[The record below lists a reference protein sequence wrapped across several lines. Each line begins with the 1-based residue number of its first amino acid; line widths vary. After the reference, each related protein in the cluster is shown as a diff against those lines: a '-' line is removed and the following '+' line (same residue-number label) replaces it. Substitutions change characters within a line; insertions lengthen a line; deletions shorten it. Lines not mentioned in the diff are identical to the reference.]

1 MSSTFAFVASV
12 LRPPRELLL
21 RVRWSLMLFVPLSL
35 VPWLIA
41 LAHTSVAQLGIGLLT
56 LVLFGVSWS
65 LVYRRDELPPLA
77 FELAHF
83 PIALAILLAA
93 PHVEGRG
100 APGEASL
107 FTISMLLQSY
117 AGPWVRLL
125 VRLLAMSAATLL
137 AVFLTQHT
145 GGYILFGLASANLFS
160 YLLATALETERRS
173 LRRAGQLTAAAAR
186 LSEAASREELERL
199 TAEAVR
205 TFVACR
211 TVHVRV
217 TEGSSTP
224 LPTELGPPS
233 LSLNVSDPRGVSG
246 RLQVELEQPAD
257 RDLSPSLSTLLAIAV
272 QNGAR
277 LQLQHAQ
284 HEMAIAAELQA
295 SLLPKKFTAPA
306 FEIAGAMLPASE
318 VGGDYFD
325 VIETPSGCFV
335 GIGDV
340 AGHGLPAGLVMLMTQ
355 SVVSSLVRRDPH
367 ASPRDVVCVLNET
380 LYENVQRRLGRTE
393 HVTFSLLRF
402 GIDGQV
408 VHAGAHEDILVWRAA
423 TGQVERIATKGT
435 WLGACPD
442 VKKATVE
449 SHFRLEVGDVVLLH
463 TDGITETRSATKEQ
477 FGLERLETALAAS
490 GGGQPETSVAS
501 LLERVARFSSHRTDD
516 WTLLLVRYVGPHA
529 LASLTTPTPHARA

>member
-1 MSSTFAFVASV
+1 MTSALAVAASMI
-12 LRPPRELLL
+12 RPPRELLL
-21 RVRWSLMLFVPLSL
+21 RVRWALMLFVPASL

-41 LAHTSVAQLGIGLLT
+41 LARTSMAQLGIGLLV
-56 LVLFGVSWS
+56 LALFGVSWGV
-65 LVYRRDELPPLA
+65 VYRRDRLPPLA

-100 APGEASL
+100 SPGEASL

-117 AGPWVRLL
+117 AGSWVRLL
-125 VRLLAMSAATLL
+125 TRLLVMSAAAVL
-137 AVFLTQHT
+137 AAFLTQHT
-145 GGYILFGLASANLFS
+145 GGYILFGLTSANLFS

-186 LSEAASREELERL
+186 LSEASSREELERL
-199 TAEAVR
+199 TAQTVR
-205 TFVACR
+205 EFAACR

-224 LPTELGPPS
+224 LPTQLGAPS

-246 RLQVELEQPAD
+246 RLQVELERPAD

-295 SLLPKKFTAPA
+295 SLLPKRFSAPA
-306 FEIAGAMLPASE
+306 FEIAGTMLPASE

-325 VIETPSGCFV
+325 VVETPTGCFV

-355 SVVSSLVRRDPH
+355 SVVSSLVRRDPN

-393 HVTFSLLRF
+393 HVTFTLLRF
-402 GIDGQV
+402 GLDGEV
-408 VHAGAHEDILVWRAA
+408 VHAGAHEDILVWRAG
-423 TGQVERIATKGT
+423 TGQVERIATLGT

-449 SHFRLEVGDVVLLH
+449 SRFRLGVGDVVLLH

-477 FGLERLETALAAS
+477 FGLERLEAALRES
-490 GGGQPETSVAS
+490 GGGKPESGLAS
-501 LLERVARFSSHRTDD
+501 MLAGVARFSSRRTDD
-516 WTLLLVRYVGPHA
+516 WTLLLVRYVGPGA
-529 LASLTTPTPHARA
+529 LTSLGTPAPLARA